1 MNYADLSD
9 IPDII
14 DNRSSESLVK
24 MSSAQRWKIKTE
36 RRRLKA
42 KVLASELPIILEK
55 ALKDFDD
62 ERIKSL
68 LFLCKNVHNNRIKF
82 SKIYQFRL
90 WKTLRENAGDRKQY
104 IAKDISILHTDTF
117 KYLIE
122 PIKNS
127 NTFDEIFFRS
137 FFQNYAGKVYFRSE
151 HFYKFG
157 NISTN
162 TQ

>member
-68 LFLCKNVHNNRIKF
+68 LFLCKNVSF
-82 SKIYQFRL
+82 V
-90 WKTLRENAGDRKQY
+90 ENFERKC
-104 IAKDISILHTDTF
+104 
-117 KYLIE
+117 
-122 PIKNS
+122 
-127 NTFDEIFFRS
+127 R
-137 FFQNYAGKVYFRSE
+137 RSE
-151 HFYKFG
+151 AVYC
-157 NISTN
+157 
-162 TQ
+162 